1 MQEDNLNNNYNDEE
15 QEIDLLELAG
25 KLWKRR
31 KTILKWCGIG
41 AIVGIVVAFSIP
53 RQYTTTV
60 KIAPEMKGSSKGG
73 SSGLS
78 ALAAMAGVNLN
89 TSSAIDAVYPTL
101 YPDVVGSVPFATGLF
116 DIPVTDKKGTY
127 KMPLKQ
133 YFKEE
138 MRSPWWSAIMKVPG
152 AIIGALRPADDDELE
167 GKAKGD
173 GVDNFNLSREEF
185 RMVEALSHCITT
197 DVDTKTYVVT
207 ITVTLQD
214 PMVSAIVAD
223 SVVSRLKTYI
233 TNYRTDKSRKD
244 YEYYKKIT
252 EEAKSKYYAAQQK
265 YANYV
270 DQSHNMVRQSD
281 KTYGERLQNEVQL
294 AFSLYNQ
301 TAQQMQLAQA
311 KVQETTPVFAVIEPA
326 TVPQM
331 PSKPS
336 KVMTLIGFIFLA
348 FVASSAW
355 ILFGDKLKEMKAS
368 LKSDDKK
375 DDNNAENK

>member
-1 MQEDNLNNNYNDEE
+1 
-15 QEIDLLELAG
+15 
-25 KLWKRR
+25 
-31 KTILKWCGIG
+31 
-41 AIVGIVVAFSIP
+41 
-53 RQYTTTV
+53 
-60 KIAPEMKGSSKGG
+60 
-73 SSGLS
+73 
-78 ALAAMAGVNLN
+78 
-89 TSSAIDAVYPTL
+89 
-101 YPDVVGSVPFATGLF
+101 
-116 DIPVTDKKGTY
+116 
-127 KMPLKQ
+127 
-133 YFKEE
+133 
-138 MRSPWWSAIMKVPG
+138 MKVPG

-185 RMVEALSHCITT
+185 MMVEALSHCITT

-326 TVPQM
+326 SVPQM